1 MLPKLAPGE
10 TNTVGPADVTIPST
24 VVAGSYYYGIAFD
37 DTGHVGETDETNNFV
52 SAPLVV
58 VSLGTFDQQQ
68 PAIDAAAVRLP
79 IGGATAGKV
88 SQEVVAGLT
97 RSLSNV
103 LLPVTCSADATLT
116 MQIQGVTNKGVP
128 NGVVLSTTTFAG
140 GSTSSAP
147 AAGSSTMPLAA
158 PVPMVAGQKFS
169 VVLSGGTAGSCSIAQ
184 GPTMDPYKPGLA
196 FSDSATVT
204 PGVWDGLASKRD
216 VPFKTLVE

>member
-1 MLPKLAPGE
+1 M
-10 TNTVGPADVTIPST
+10 
-24 VVAGSYYYGIAFD
+24 
-37 DTGHVGETDETNNFV
+37 
-52 SAPLVV
+52 SAPLTVA
-58 VSLGTFDQQQ
+58 SLGTVDQQQ
-68 PAIDAAAVRLP
+68 PLIDAGGVQLP

-140 GSTSSAP
+140 GSTSSA
-147 AAGSSTMPLAA
+147 GGGFYDYPLAA

-169 VVLSGGTAGSCSIAQ
+169 VVLSGATAGSCSIAQ

-216 VPFKTLVE
+216 VPFKTLVK